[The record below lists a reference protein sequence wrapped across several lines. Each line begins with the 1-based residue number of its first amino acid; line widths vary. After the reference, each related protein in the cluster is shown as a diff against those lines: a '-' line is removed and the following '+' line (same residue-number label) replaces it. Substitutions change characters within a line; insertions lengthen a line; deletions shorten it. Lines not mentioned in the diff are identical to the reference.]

1 MIKNR
6 GFKNA
11 YYVFQVHSTASLYT
25 SVSSQHF
32 IPLLA
37 ELPTLISLD
46 ADKDAALIEQKKI
59 ELEDKANATKRRIDE
74 QFKAMHD
81 GIAEKLESEE
91 LKALTVDK

>member
-1 MIKNR
+1 M
-6 GFKNA
+6 FA
-11 YYVFQVHSTASLYT
+11 FQVHSTASLYT

-59 ELEDKANATKRRIDE
+59 ELEEKANATKRRIDE
-74 QFKAMHD
+74 QFRAMHD
-81 GIAEKLESEE
+81 GLDKKLASEE
-91 LKALTVDK
+91 LNALTVDK